1 MAWWEVVSGPITGA
15 IFIPLSQSSCFVLAG
30 SIRSGIVGS
39 VLPCP
44 RQQAIQ
50 AFLTGARHM
59 APDSPSGSRSSR
71 LRNTCGLARCQFF
84 GGGTHMTTKKLS
96 VWQCVCIHAD
106 EVYDLVCCCGMTE
119 GPRVGELFQHDLQQ
133 KKVQPLCSS
142 RAVFEFSTRFEV
154 GLSTLCCCFYNR
166 EIFKLRIIKMLNRER
181 HEGIF
186 FELPP

>member
-1 MAWWEVVSGPITGA
+1 MGWRQRLQSQKGHLSPRWEVVSGPITGA

-96 VWQCVCIHAD
+96 LTVCDSVCVFMQMKFMTLFVAVGWQKALALGSFSNTTCNKKKFSPFVLQGQYLSFRQDLKSAWAPCV
-106 EVYDLVCCCGMTE
+106 VVFTTE
-119 GPRVGELFQHDLQQ
+119 R
-133 KKVQPLCSS
+133 S
-142 RAVFEFSTRFEV
+142 
-154 GLSTLCCCFYNR
+154 
-166 EIFKLRIIKMLNRER
+166 LN
-181 HEGIF
+181 
-186 FELPP
+186 